1 MFFNS
6 ESIKQQLLNSKEINA
21 KRKSPR
27 IDTYFTGRKLV
38 FIGVAIPKMRELA
51 KNAYKF
57 VDLADIENLFYDDV
71 YECRMVGCMILVNK
85 FQKSRSKDGRFGY
98 IQFLRKNIDALE
110 CPELVELI
118 GTGMT
123 GNFIFQ
129 TEIIW
134 HEILMNSDKIIEQ
147 DLAIMSSIYFV
158 KNGHTSDAFTII
170 NKFIPCK
177 DKNLQ
182 KSIGMVLREIGK
194 IEPQQ
199 LKEFVQRNRDNISRT
214 ALNYALR
221 GFYF

>member
-1 MFFNS
+1 MFFSS
-6 ESIKQQLLNSKEINA
+6 ESIKQQLLTSKEINA
-21 KRKSPR
+21 KRKSPQ
-27 IDTYFTGRKLV
+27 IDTYYAGQKLD
-38 FIGVAIPKMRELA
+38 FIGIAIPRMRELT

-57 VDLADIENLFYDDV
+57 VDLMDIANLLHDNI

-85 FQKSRSKDGRFGY
+85 FQKSRSKDGRYSY

-110 CPELVELI
+110 CPELVELV
-118 GTGMT
+118 GTGMA
-123 GNFIFQ
+123 GNYIFQ
-129 TEIIW
+129 TEIGW
-134 HEILMNSDKIIEQ
+134 FEVLMNSEKVIEQ

-170 NKFIPCK
+170 NRFILNK
-177 DKNLQ
+177 DKNIQ

-194 IEPQQ
+194 IEPQN
-199 LKEFVQRNRDNISRT
+199 LKEFVQHNRDSISRT